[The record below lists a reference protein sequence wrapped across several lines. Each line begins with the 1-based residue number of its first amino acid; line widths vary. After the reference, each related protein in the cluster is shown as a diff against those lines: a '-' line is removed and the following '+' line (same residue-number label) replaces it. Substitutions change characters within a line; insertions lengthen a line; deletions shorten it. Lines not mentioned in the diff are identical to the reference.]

1 MKKDH
6 AISTYLGITQHELA
20 MLLGVSRSQ
29 CAMFEIGKR
38 DLPLTAKQLLAEML
52 AYVQSIDDTAKPTN
66 PVQLNTTRQRIE
78 RLIVE
83 NEYQQL
89 LTARKI
95 AAATKKHET
104 QQRLLKLAAFLDA
117 RGLAKHA
124 VTRLPEAIA
133 SKASK
138 ALEAPIS
145 DRLLEQQHRLELL
158 ELEKLMLESKLRKL
172 KSRMESESE

>member
-1 MKKDH
+1 MKKEH
-6 AISTYLGITQHELA
+6 PIRTLLGVKQEEIA
-20 MLLGVSRSQ
+20 MLLGVSRGHWS
-29 CAMFEIGKR
+29 MFELGKR
-38 DLPLTAKQLLAEML
+38 DLPLPAKQLLAEML
-52 AYVQSIDDTAKPTN
+52 AYVQSIDAAAKPSN
-66 PVQLNTTRQRIE
+66 PLQLNTTQQRLE

-104 QQRLLKLAAFLDA
+104 QQRLLKLAAFLEA

-124 VTRLPEAIA
+124 VTRLPEAIVG
-133 SKASK
+133 KASK

-158 ELEKLMLESKLRKL
+158 ELEKLLLESKLRKL
-172 KSRMESESE
+172 KSRMNSENK